1 MTANDTEKDGRPAK
15 RKRKKPAKV
24 EHVTVSPQEAHD
36 PEQAPEDISQEIP
49 ADAPSISDAFRVD
62 CAGPAQE
69 PPDESS
75 PFIVTELP
83 PYVHTAASPRLGPL
97 PTTDRTRRL
106 WFSRNG
112 HQKTMLCK
120 AVVFTRTP
128 VRSWYFT
135 RIERERLEEKGITP
149 VKNGRGGWIYPVV
162 IDRDGNWTNWPR
174 TTVPLMASAHALYKA
189 THWPQHKSLATLAT
203 QKWQKA
209 TTYGIVAIIVLLVI
223 LSFLLL
229 FFFVF
234 LR

>member
-1 MTANDTEKDGRPAK
+1 MTAKDTGKAQPAK
-15 RKRKKPAKV
+15 KKRKKPVKV
-24 EHVTVSPQEAHD
+24 EHVVISPQEAEV
-36 PEQAPEDISQEIP
+36 PKESPGNISQEIP
-49 ADAPSISDAFRVD
+49 ADAPSIGDAFHAD
-62 CAGPAQE
+62 CAGPSEE
-69 PPDESS
+69 PADEGT

-83 PYVHTAASPRLGPL
+83 VYAQTAARPGTAAPL
-97 PTTDRTRRL
+97 APDRKRRL

-112 HQKTMLCK
+112 HQKTTLCK
-120 AVVFTRTP
+120 AIVFVREP
-128 VRSWYFT
+128 ARSWYFT
-135 RIERERLEEKGITP
+135 NIERQELEEKGITP

-162 IDRDGNWTNWPR
+162 IGRDGSWTNWPR

-203 QKWQKA
+203 EKWQKA

>member
-1 MTANDTEKDGRPAK
+1 MTANDTGEVQPAK
-15 RKRKKPAKV
+15 KTRKKPVKV
-24 EHVTVSPQEAHD
+24 EHVETSPQEAQG
-36 PEQAPEDISQEIP
+36 PAEAPGNISQEIP
-49 ADAPSISDAFRVD
+49 ADAPSIGDTFHAD
-62 CAGPAQE
+62 CAGSEQE
-69 PPDESS
+69 PADDPT

-83 PYVHTAASPRLGPL
+83 AYTQKAGLPKIAAPSAP
-97 PTTDRTRRL
+97 DRTRRL

-112 HQKTMLCK
+112 HEKTTMCK
-120 AVVFTRTP
+120 AIVFVRTP
-128 VRSWYFT
+128 ARSWYFT
-135 RIERERLEEKGITP
+135 TIKREDLEQRGITP